1 MSMYTVHGAHSAPP
15 MVLPG
20 EAGRDM
26 AVAATVRLGEAGR
39 ETPAAAACVGIA
51 WTWPAN
57 VVVMATG
64 GATSTFT

>member
-1 MSMYTVHGAHSAPP
+1 

-20 EAGRDM
+20 EAGREM